1 MGDTLLA
8 DRNVQD
14 ERRRAL
20 RLLAR
25 RAPTHGRWTSGQS
38 TRRAVAVELEAR
50 GGCQELRACA
60 IYPRL
65 RSWVS
70 VRGLHT
76 CPRAHWRVTSGFFAH
91 WRISDGLSTFVGK
104 G

>member
-38 TRRAVAVELEAR
+38 TRRVVAVELEAR

-65 RSWVS
+65 RS
-70 VRGLHT
+70 RGKRLGA
-76 CPRAHWRVTSGFFAH
+76 AHLREDGSASHIGVLRTMVL
-91 WRISDGLSTFVGK
+91 ISPDF
-104 G
+104 